1 MCDKLQNF
9 KRHLMGGELAIL
21 LIIGVLSFVR
31 FYKINGGV
39 ILGEPD
45 EYNLAL
51 VAKSLAKSSVPTYD
65 GTPWFFELPLFPYLS
80 FLVGKII
87 PGFFIPQRVVSLFAS
102 LGSALVIYV
111 FVKIK
116 VGKILPAA
124 FAATAFSLMPF
135 AVFYSRVGIL
145 EATWVFFTLSS
156 LLMMEMAKN
165 KQSKL
170 FAFFSGFLL
179 GLSLLTKYSAMF
191 IIPLYLIFFLV
202 RSIKFTKDSSFKE
215 IRLDLLYGISLLVCL
230 VMVLPFFYF
239 FKRLDYI
246 NFVYQTK
253 QSLGLIGGRQ
263 WSFPQVKENLH
274 NLLGNSIWWF
284 SLPVLVFFILGFTTK
299 NLAWLKIF
307 IFFLLFVCLSKVLS
321 YPRYFYALTPFIAIF
336 AGFGFEKAAIFLHS
350 FVEKFLTRTRLALTM
365 FTISMIVML
374 PGFLE
379 AFFSSYHNLVEDTAT
394 YINQYST
401 QKPTAVFSN
410 YWPRYFCRDY
420 DFKYCTWFTL
430 RPDDFRSFYPNDE
443 GITMAGVLGKEEVW
457 YVKENYYSGKNISP
471 DRGRL
476 KAQRRYLQDV
486 TVTAVVVDD
495 APNFPFFK
503 GRNKVELFKF
513 SKSDNL

>member
-9 KRHLMGGELAIL
+9 KRHLMRGELAIL

-102 LGSALVIYV
+102 LGSALAIYV

-116 VGKILPAA
+116 VVKILPAA

-263 WSFPQVKENLH
+263 WSFPQIKENLH

-307 IFFLLFVCLSKVLS
+307 ILLLLFICLSKVPS
-321 YPRYFYALTPFIAIF
+321 YPRYFYVLTPFIAIF
-336 AGFGFEKAAIFLHS
+336 TGFGFESAEALFHLWVGKIVTKKQSTLLLFLI
-350 FVEKFLTRTRLALTM
+350 LI
-365 FTISMIVML
+365 TISL
-374 PGFLE
+374 PSSLE
-379 AFFSSYHNLVEDTAT
+379 AFSSSYHNLIEDSAK
-394 YINQYST
+394 YINQRST
-401 QKPTAVFSN
+401 QKPTAVFSD
-410 YWPRYFCRDY
+410 YWPRYFCRGY

-430 RPDDFRSFYPNDE
+430 RFEDFSSFYSNDE
-443 GITMAGVLGKEEVW
+443 KMTIADILGKEEVW

-486 TVTAVVVDD
+486 TATAVVVDD